1 MPPLPLRPRSSR
13 AARRSRSPRIAGA
26 AALTGV
32 ALLVSGCGASGGDAQ
47 GDAGQNPGAATS
59 SATNRATSETARTS
73 EPGKGPECPED
84 ACFTVAMTGDLLL
97 HEGLWRNF
105 AVDPAMNE
113 SRHFDFDPLLA
124 GQKPYLDQ
132 ADVAICEMET
142 PVAPKGGPYSD
153 YPSFSVPPEITVAAK
168 NTGYDACTSATNHTV
183 DRGTE
188 GVNRTLATL
197 DEASLKHTGSYTSER
212 ASKEPMLLETPAGT
226 VAVVTGTNSLNGQ
239 RAEHDWQVDRLRDP
253 AEEPQPARQDIDRAV
268 AQAKKARQQGADVV
282 IAAMHSIIE
291 YQDDADAYQKTTAH
305 SLIDSGAF
313 DAVYGHG
320 SHSVQPIEHY
330 NGKWIVYGLGNT
342 VTETSPAYENNN
354 QGLITR
360 FQFAR
365 GDDGGW
371 RVSDLAWAPSSNT
384 QDGRFQWCS
393 TASDQP
399 NGVCR
404 SPQEDRQI
412 RERIA
417 GIINTDSAT
426 ANGLREW
433 RVAEETED

>member
-32 ALLVSGCGASGGDAQ
+32 ALLVSGCGALSGDAQ

-197 DEASLKHTGSYTSER
+197 DEAILKHNGSNTSER
-212 ASKEPMLLETPAGT
+212 ASE
-226 VAVVTGTNSLNGQ
+226 
-239 RAEHDWQVDRLRDP
+239 
-253 AEEPQPARQDIDRAV
+253 
-268 AQAKKARQQGADVV
+268 
-282 IAAMHSIIE
+282 
-291 YQDDADAYQKTTAH
+291 
-305 SLIDSGAF
+305 
-313 DAVYGHG
+313 
-320 SHSVQPIEHY
+320 
-330 NGKWIVYGLGNT
+330 
-342 VTETSPAYENNN
+342 
-354 QGLITR
+354 
-360 FQFAR
+360 
-365 GDDGGW
+365 
-371 RVSDLAWAPSSNT
+371 
-384 QDGRFQWCS
+384 
-393 TASDQP
+393 
-399 NGVCR
+399 
-404 SPQEDRQI
+404 
-412 RERIA
+412 
-417 GIINTDSAT
+417 
-426 ANGLREW
+426 
-433 RVAEETED
+433 